1 MLGGSST
8 VAKTRRDRDSEADGT
23 MHRQC
28 GSCKTQRRYTLQ
40 MLELSAPTDVPFTCA
55 ACWEDNY
62 EEQIRVGQTITN
74 IGGARRSREAAP
86 PT

>member
-1 MLGGSST
+1 
-8 VAKTRRDRDSEADGT
+8 
-23 MHRQC
+23 
-28 GSCKTQRRYTLQ
+28 